1 MTTKQEADLLEDYD
15 PNLPYV
21 DGSDL
26 DGASWNQDEI
36 ELHNKNF
43 AECLEYDQRRSL
55 SEAFPEDDPCGGRAC
70 NECEIG
76 GCDHGI
82 ESPLNPELRVQME
95 QNAKMKGMV

>member
-36 ELHNKNF
+36 ELHNRNMKY
-43 AECLEYDQRRSL
+43 ALDCDELAQEEEYIIL
-55 SEAFPEDDPCGGRAC
+55 FGG
-70 NECEIG
+70 N
-76 GCDHGI
+76 
-82 ESPLNPELRVQME
+82 
-95 QNAKMKGMV
+95 